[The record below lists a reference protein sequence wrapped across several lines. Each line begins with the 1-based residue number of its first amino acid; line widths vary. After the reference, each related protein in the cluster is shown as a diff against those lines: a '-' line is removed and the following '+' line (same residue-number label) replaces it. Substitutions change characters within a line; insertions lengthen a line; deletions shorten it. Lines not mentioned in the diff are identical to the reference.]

1 MKVFGIAGY
10 SGSGKTTLLE
20 KLIPQFTARGLR
32 VSVIKHAHHGFDID
46 RPGKD
51 SYRHR
56 EAGASEVLLSCN
68 DRWALMHERRDGSD
82 VTLDDLLARLAP
94 CDLVLVEGFK
104 QEPIPKLEVYR
115 PENGKPP
122 LFPERSDIVAVAS
135 NVALATSL
143 PRLALDDVAAIADFV
158 MNTLQLQERPC

>member
-20 KLIPQFTARGLR
+20 KLIPQFTARGLT

-68 DRWALMHERRDGSD
+68 DRWALMHERREGSD
-82 VTLDDLLARLAP
+82 VTLDELLARLAP

-104 QEPIPKLEVYR
+104 QEPIPKLEVWR

>member
-20 KLIPQFTARGLR
+20 KLIPALTARGLR

-56 EAGASEVLLSCN
+56 AAGASEVLLSCN
-68 DRWALMHERRDGSD
+68 GRWALMHERRDEGEVS
-82 VTLDDLLARLAP
+82 LNELLSRLAP
-94 CDLVLVEGFK
+94 CDLVLIEGFK
-104 QEPIPKLEVYR
+104 QEPVPKLEVYR
-115 PENGKPP
+115 AENGKPP
-122 LFPERSDIVAVAS
+122 LFPARRDIIAIATDS
-135 NVALATSL
+135 QLATAL
-143 PRLALDDVAAIADFV
+143 PILPLNDIAAIADFV
-158 MNTLQLQERPC
+158 MNHLELQER

>member
-20 KLIPQFTARGLR
+20 ELIPQFTARGLT

-82 VTLDDLLARLAP
+82 VTLDELLARLAP

-104 QEPIPKLEVYR
+104 QEPIPKLEVWR

-135 NVALATSL
+135 NVTLATSL
-143 PRLALDDVAAIADFV
+143 PELALDDVAAIADFV

>member
-20 KLIPQFTARGLR
+20 KLIPQFTARGLK
-32 VSVIKHAHHGFDID
+32 VSVIKHTHHGFDID

-56 EAGASEVLLSCN
+56 AAGAGEVLLACG
-68 DRWALMHERRDGSD
+68 DRWALMHERRGEAEAS
-82 VTLDDLLARLAP
+82 LDELLGRLAP
-94 CDLVLVEGFK
+94 CDLVLIEGFK
-104 QEPIPKLEVYR
+104 QEPVPKLEVYR

-122 LFPERSDIVAVAS
+122 LFPERSDIVAVATD
-135 NVALATSL
+135 AEIATAL
-143 PRLALDDVAAIADFV
+143 PRLPLNDAGAIADFV
-158 MNTLQLQERPC
+158 MTTLQLQER